1 MVVALAL
8 RRARRID
15 LDALATLWHTV
26 WDESH
31 RPLVPA
37 ALLPHRDR
45 DSFRKRLSRKLDHC
59 VVCDM
64 PCGDIAGFAM
74 VGDSELEQL
83 FVGSAARGPA
93 AGLSLGLLR
102 AAEAELAFRGAATAH
117 LFALANNA
125 RAVRFYE
132 KSGWSR
138 GDARVNHVE
147 IENGTFPLDC
157 YRFERR
163 LPPAAEIRGE
173 RILAGT

>member
-1 MVVALAL
+1 MML
-8 RRARRID
+8 RRARQID
-15 LDALATLWHTV
+15 LDALATFWHTV

-37 ALLPHRDR
+37 ALLPHRDYA
-45 DSFRKRLSRKLDHC
+45 SFRKRLSRKLDHC

-64 PCGDIAGFAM
+64 PCGGIAGFAM
-74 VGDSELEQL
+74 VGDRELEQL

-93 AGLSLGLLR
+93 AALSLGLLR
-102 AAEAELAFRGAATAH
+102 AAEAELAYRGATTAH

-138 GDARVNHVE
+138 GEAHVNHVE
-147 IENGTFPLDC
+147 IDNGTFPLDC

-163 LPPAAEIRGE
+163 LPLAADIRSE
-173 RILAGT
+173 RILTGV

>member
-1 MVVALAL
+1 MAITPVV
-8 RRARRID
+8 D
-15 LDALATLWHTV
+15 L
-26 WDESH
+26 
-31 RPLVPA
+31 
-37 ALLPHRDR
+37 
-45 DSFRKRLSRKLDHC
+45 
-59 VVCDM
+59 
-64 PCGDIAGFAM
+64 
-74 VGDSELEQL
+74 
-83 FVGSAARGPA
+83 
-93 AGLSLGLLR
+93 LG
-102 AAEAELAFRGAATAH
+102 
-117 LFALANNA
+117 NA